1 MLTSL
6 KFVGGQVLVL
16 FIIMGL
22 GFLITKLKYLTEAGI
37 KSITNLML
45 YLITPCMM
53 INAFQRPFDASL
65 LRGFLI
71 TAAATLGVFLL
82 EIALALLLIRD
93 KNEARRRV
101 LRFGAVFANCGYMAF
116 PLLQAL
122 LGSEAVLYGAAYNAV
137 HTIFLW
143 TYGLALMCNG
153 QEKISVRKA
162 LVNPGTVSVVI
173 GLILFFCSVSLPKV
187 LSQPIEMLAG
197 LNAPVPMLIIGYYLA
212 NMDFHGVLR
221 TKGEFI
227 MLALRLVIV
236 PLITLGVLY
245 LCGVRGL
252 VLTSTVVCVSAPVA
266 TMATMFATKYDSGP
280 EFASG
285 TVAVSTLLSIVTMTL
300 IVGFTSFIG
309 G

>member
-6 KFVGGQVLVL
+6 QFVGGQVLVL
-16 FIIMGL
+16 FIIMAL
-22 GFLITKLKYLTEAGI
+22 GFLITKLNYLTEAGI

-53 INAFQRPFDASL
+53 IHAFQRPFDEAL

-71 TAAATLGVFLL
+71 TVAATVGVFLV
-82 EIALALLLIRD
+82 EIALAVLLIRD
-93 KNEARRRV
+93 RDDARRRV
-101 LRFGAVFANCGYMAF
+101 LRFGAVFANCGYMAL

-122 LGSEAVLYGAAYNAV
+122 LGDEAVLYGAAYNAV
-137 HTIFLW
+137 HTVFLW

-153 QEKISVRKA
+153 KEKINVRKA

-173 GLILFFCSVSLPKV
+173 GLILFFCSVSLPNV
-187 LSQPIEMLAG
+187 LSQPIDLLAG
-197 LNAPVPMLIIGYYLA
+197 LNAPVPMLIIGFSLA
-212 NMDFHGVLR
+212 KMDFRGVLR

-227 MLALRLVIV
+227 MLALRLIVI
-236 PLITLGVLY
+236 PLITLGALY
-245 LCGVRGL
+245 FCGVRGVL
-252 VLTSTVVCVSAPVA
+252 LTSTVVCVSAPVA
-266 TMATMFATKYDSGP
+266 TMATMFATKYDGDP

-285 TVAVSTLLSIVTMTL
+285 TVTVSTLLSIVTMTL
-300 IVGFTSFIG
+300 IVGFSSFIG